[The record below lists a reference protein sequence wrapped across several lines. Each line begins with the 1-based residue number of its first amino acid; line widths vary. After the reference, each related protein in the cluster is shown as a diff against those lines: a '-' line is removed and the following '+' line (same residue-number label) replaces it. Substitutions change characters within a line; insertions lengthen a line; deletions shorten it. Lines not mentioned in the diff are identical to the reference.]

1 MCTADNWRYKTLLIT
16 SQMEIQAPIEVVFS
30 YLEDNDKQK
39 EWMTGLEGTEYLTKF
54 DISNPVGV
62 KFKQRLREGNRIQE
76 YEGQVTEYNKNN
88 RITIQM
94 NHPSFLINVSYH
106 LQEISPNSSI
116 LYITEELKAKTVSG
130 KILSILF
137 RVFMKK
143 GLEKQ
148 MKALK
153 QCAERQF

>member
-1 MCTADNWRYKTLLIT
+1 
-16 SQMEIQAPIEVVFS
+16 MEIQAPIEVVFS

-39 EWMTGLEGTEYLTKF
+39 EWMTGLEGTEYLTEF
-54 DISNPVGV
+54 DSSNPVGV

-88 RITIQM
+88 RISIQM
-94 NHPSFLINVSYH
+94 NHPAFLINVSYN
-106 LQEISPNSSI
+106 LQEISTNSSM
-116 LYITEELKAKTVSG
+116 LYVTEEVTAKNVSG

-137 RVFMKK
+137 RVFMKR

-148 MKALK
+148 MKLLK
-153 QCAERQF
+153 QCAEK

>member
-1 MCTADNWRYKTLLIT
+1 MLIT
-16 SQMEIQAPIEVVFS
+16 SQTEIKAPIEVVFS
-30 YLEDNDKQK
+30 YLEDNEKQK
-39 EWMTGLEGTEYLTKF
+39 EWMTGIEETEYLTKF

-76 YEGQVTEYNKNN
+76 YEGQVTEFNKNN
-88 RITIQM
+88 SISIQM
-94 NHPSFLINVSYH
+94 NHPSFLINVSYN
-106 LQEISPNSSI
+106 LQENGPNSSI
-116 LYITEELKAKTVSG
+116 LYITEEVAAKTVSG
-130 KILSILF
+130 KVLIILF

-153 QCAERQF
+153 QCAEKQNNS